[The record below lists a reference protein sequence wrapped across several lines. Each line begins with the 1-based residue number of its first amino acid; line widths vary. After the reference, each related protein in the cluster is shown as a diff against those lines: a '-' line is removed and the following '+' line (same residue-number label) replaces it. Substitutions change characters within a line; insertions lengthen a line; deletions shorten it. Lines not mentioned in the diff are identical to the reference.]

1 MNAPTVGLVGEGPAI
16 DAVAAALADVDAETV
31 ECAPEQVAGTDFAV
45 VVGDA
50 DDHRPADDR
59 RDARFAAANHAAR
72 DGGTPWLAVE
82 HGGVGG
88 HSLQIAAAVS
98 GFAPGTACWDC
109 LRTRVAANLDAERE
123 ASDDAESVSEE
134 TDSAGSDPASAR
146 FAGALAGRE
155 AATLLSGGESR
166 VLGGVVEV
174 PHAERNVLP
183 VPGCA
188 VCDDES
194 SGSLG
199 LSPSLDRAYADT
211 ELEGALARAERAV
224 DERVG
229 LVSTIGEAES
239 FPAPY
244 YLAQLADTS
253 GFSDAQA
260 AEQAAGVADDWNAAL
275 MKALGEALER
285 YAAGVYREA
294 GFRTARA
301 ADFDAADSVV
311 PPAEFVRPE
320 GWSDASADDELA
332 WVEGRNLHR
341 GEAVHLPA
349 EFVHFP
355 PPEVRH
361 KPSITTG
368 LGLGSSTVEAL
379 LAGLY
384 EVIERDATM
393 LSWYST
399 FDPLELAVEDERFDA
414 LRSRARAENLEVTPL
429 LVTQDAD
436 VPVVAVAVH
445 REGAWPRFAVGSDAD
460 LDPEAAATAALAE
473 ALQNWME
480 LRSMGED
487 DAADADGAIGRYADF
502 PDTAREFVAADT
514 SIPAAS
520 VGPADPPVGEAELH
534 ALLGRLADAD
544 LSAYAARLTTRDVE
558 RLGFEAVRVLV
569 PAAQPLFTGESFFG
583 ERSRE
588 VPPELGFEFRP
599 DRDLHP
605 YP

>member
-1 MNAPTVGLVGEGPAI
+1 MNAPTVGLVGAGPAI
-16 DAVAAALADVDAETV
+16 DAVRAALADTGTETV
-31 ECAPEQVAGTDFAV
+31 ECEPENVATVDFAV
-45 VVGDA
+45 VVGRA
-50 DDHRPADDR
+50 DDH
-59 RDARFAAANHAAR
+59 RDARFAMANRAAR

-82 HGGVGG
+82 LGGVGG
-88 HSLQIAAAVS
+88 HALDIDAAVS
-98 GFAPGTACWDC
+98 GFAPGTACWRC
-109 LRTRVAANLDAERE
+109 LRTRVAANLDDERE
-123 ASDDAESVSEE
+123 
-134 TDSAGSDPASAR
+134 GSDEPESNPSEVSPASAR

-155 AATLLSGGESR
+155 AETLLSGGESS

-174 PHAERNVLP
+174 PHAERTLLP
-183 VPGCA
+183 VPGCG

-194 SGSLG
+194 DASLR
-199 LSPSLDRAYADT
+199 LPSSLDPEYADT
-211 ELEGALARAERAV
+211 ELETTLSRAEQAV

-229 LVSTIGEAES
+229 IVSAIGEAES

-244 YLAQLADTS
+244 YLAEVADTT

-285 YAAGVYREA
+285 YAAGVYRTDRFE
-294 GFRTARA
+294 TARA
-301 ADFDAADSVV
+301 ADLDSAVE
-311 PPAEFVRPE
+311 PARFVRPE
-320 GWSDASADDELA
+320 GWTDADADETLA
-332 WVEGRNLHR
+332 WVAGRNLHS
-341 GEAVHLPA
+341 GDAVDLPA

-355 PPEVRH
+355 PPEVRY

-384 EVIERDATM
+384 EVIERDATI

-414 LRSRARAENLEVTPL
+414 LRSRARAKELSVTPL
-429 LVTQDAD
+429 LVTQDVD

-445 REGAWPRFAVGSDAD
+445 REGEWPRFAVGSDAD
-460 LDPEAAATAALAE
+460 LDPASAATSALAE

-502 PDTAREFVAADT
+502 PETAREFVAAET
-514 SIPAAS
+514 AIPAGS
-520 VGPADPPVGEAELH
+520 VGPADAPTGETELD
-534 ALLGRLADAD
+534 AVLSRLADAD
-544 LSAYAARLTTRDVE
+544 LSAYGARLTTRDVE
-558 RLGFEAVRVLV
+558 RAGFEAVRVVV
-569 PAAQPLFTGESFFG
+569 PEAQPLFTGESFFG
-583 ERSRE
+583 ERLGE
-588 VPPELGFEFRP
+588 VPPELGFEARL
-599 DRDLHP
+599 DRELHP

>member
-1 MNAPTVGLVGEGPAI
+1 MNRPTVGLVGEGPAI

-45 VVGDA
+45 VAGDA
-50 DDHRPADDR
+50 DDSRAPDDR
-59 RDARFAAANHAAR
+59 HPTRFAAANRAAR
-72 DGGTPWLAVE
+72 EGGTPWLAVE
-82 HGGVGG
+82 LGGVGG
-88 HSLQIAAAVS
+88 RALDIDAAVS
-98 GFAPGTACWDC
+98 GFAPGTACWQC
-109 LRTRVAANLDAERE
+109 LRTRVAANADESE
-123 ASDDAESVSEE
+123 ASSG
-134 TDSAGSDPASAR
+134 TDPDPDPDPAVAR

-166 VLGGVVEV
+166 ILGGVVEV
-174 PHAERNVLP
+174 PHAERNLLP
-183 VPGCA
+183 VPGCE
-188 VCDDES
+188 VCDDDS
-194 SGSLG
+194 DVSLR
-199 LSPSLDRAYADT
+199 LSASLDREYADT
-211 ELEGALARAERAV
+211 ELEGALSRAEQAM

-285 YAAGVYREA
+285 YAAGVYREE
-294 GFRTARA
+294 GFRTARTG
-301 ADFDAADSVV
+301 DLDAADSDGDGSDSVV
-311 PPAEFVRPE
+311 APTQFVRPE
-320 GWSDASADDELA
+320 EWTGTDADTELS
-332 WVEGRNLHR
+332 WVEGRNLHSD
-341 GEAVHLPA
+341 EQVHLPA

-379 LAGLY
+379 LAGCY
-384 EVIERDATM
+384 ETIERDATM

-414 LRSRARAENLEVTPL
+414 LRARAHAEDLEVTPL
-429 LVTQDAD
+429 LVTQDVD

-445 REGAWPRFAVGSDAD
+445 REGEWPRFAVGSDAD
-460 LDPEAAATAALAE
+460 LDPEEAATSALAE

-502 PDTAREFVAADT
+502 PATAREFVASETA
-514 SIPAAS
+514 IPAAS
-520 VGPADPPVGEAELH
+520 VGPADPPTGEAELD
-534 ALLGRLADAD
+534 ALLERLADAD

-569 PAAQPLFTGESFFG
+569 PAAQPLFTGEAFFG